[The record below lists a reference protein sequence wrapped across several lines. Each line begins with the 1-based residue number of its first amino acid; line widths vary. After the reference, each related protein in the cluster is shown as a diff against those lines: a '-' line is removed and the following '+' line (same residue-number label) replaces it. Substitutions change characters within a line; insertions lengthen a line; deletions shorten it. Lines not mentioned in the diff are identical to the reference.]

1 MAPSPDDMISVNMKS
16 ENRSLSLVRSNNGLK
31 SDFLKMGQPRSLF
44 VYFQSFQTKN
54 IILTTNQYEKGHV
67 NAEYKA
73 RIQTHDLLNM
83 SHHP

>member
-16 ENRSLSLVRSNNGLK
+16 ENRSLSLVRSNYGLK
-31 SDFLKMGQPRSLF
+31 SDFLKMVQPRSLF
-44 VYFQSFQTKN
+44 VY
-54 IILTTNQYEKGHV
+54 
-67 NAEYKA
+67 AEYKA